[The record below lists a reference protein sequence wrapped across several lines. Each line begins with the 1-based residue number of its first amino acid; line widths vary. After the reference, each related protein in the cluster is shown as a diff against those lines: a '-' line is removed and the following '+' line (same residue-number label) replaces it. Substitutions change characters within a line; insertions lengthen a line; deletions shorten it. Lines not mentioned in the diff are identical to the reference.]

1 MATIKTPPSV
11 FAQFRYLLAFE
22 HGLFFKKIGIY
33 GVLLAFLGIGFL
45 ISTRISAM
53 SMANTYRNSPFA
65 ITYLLSFMSIV
76 CLFSSSVLATQVL
89 FREKDS
95 RFSLILYATPLNKW
109 AYFSSR
115 FLTVFG
121 LTASSFGLF
130 ILGFALGQ
138 SQITPENVEYG
149 PFNTWFYLQ
158 PFLLFVVPNAFF
170 CSAVMCSVAWLTQ
183 NKLLVYVSAL
193 FVYIAYMVTLIFS
206 GSPLMAAAFPQSAEA
221 MNASAQFDPFG
232 VSAFMQQTQYW
243 SALER
248 NTMVIKLTGNML
260 FNRLFFIGLSF
271 ILLSFSFYKWT
282 FSSAEKIK
290 KNKEITEGVQGK
302 TQGKMQGKTSQIV
315 DNPTVVLE
323 LFTARYRLKSL
334 LSFVRID
341 LKFIVKSI
349 PFVLILFGIGFYL
362 SMEIYGAIEKGI
374 RLPQK
379 YATTGL
385 MVNVILDN
393 FPVLCSLIIL
403 FYSHELIA
411 RSRSAHFDLIENS
424 TPLSI
429 LTLFLSKWTT
439 INCIIVFF
447 LAWVS
452 LVGIVFQLFYG
463 VFTIELTL
471 YFSLFFWTAWPL
483 ILSSGLIILI
493 QFIIKNKYI
502 SLIAAAI
509 FLLSTT
515 TSLGKFLHMTHPL
528 LRFGSGYD
536 GKYSDI
542 NGFGAYVYS
551 FGLKAI
557 FGSFVT
563 FLLVFLAFYGQF
575 WQKWVKKPMVV
586 LSLFLT
592 FLGTSILGFYIHNRL
607 DLTSKT
613 ATLDW
618 QQMYETTY
626 RPFQNLAQPTV
637 TDIKTTIDLFPEKNA
652 YKVAATYTLKNLTD
666 KPIDKLLFY
675 VDTDI
680 LLENMHVERSK
691 STEIDKHLGHI
702 WLTLSTPLQ
711 PQDSLKADFKFN
723 YAWNIFTKHRS
734 FNAIVENGAFMRI
747 SNYFPRLGYQSD
759 NEIADKKERNERKM
773 GENTPLM
780 TLEDTKTAQNEWIQL
795 DLTISTSND
804 QTAIGVGE
812 LVKTE
817 KNADRNVFYYKT
829 STPIPFRF
837 GISSARYAVEKTTH
851 RGIDIDVFYH
861 PTHDKNVARLIENA
875 KNTLDYCEN
884 NFGKYPFTTIRFAEI
899 SAFSKGFAATAYPAT
914 IFMAE
919 DMIFNAN
926 VQADKQQDVINEL
939 AGHELAHQWW
949 GAHQLSPDEREGA
962 KFLTETLAMYTEL
975 MLVKKMYGQKRVLEN
990 VQMHRDMYL
999 SERSFADEQALFK
1012 TIKANTHQ
1020 HYSKGLVTM
1029 YQLSELIGEERVN
1042 QALKT
1047 LLQKKAYAHIA
1058 PISTDFLNELYAVS
1072 APDLHPKIDDLFK
1085 RITTYSIDL
1094 QNITSKKVANQYAVN
1109 FDINALKYE
1118 ENGKGE
1124 KKTLAFEDTV
1134 EIAFYFKNGEERIV
1148 KYPIA
1153 NKPLRISI
1161 NLDAKPT
1168 KLVVDPRELFIKV
1181 NEREYVQH

>member
-1 MATIKTPPSV
+1 MATIKIPPSV

-45 ISTRISAM
+45 CSTRISAM

-65 ITYLLSFMSIV
+65 ITYLLGFMSIV

-121 LTASSFGLF
+121 LTAGSFGLF

-149 PFNTWFYLQ
+149 PFNAWFYLQ
-158 PFLLFVVPNAFF
+158 PFLLFIVPNAFF
-170 CSAVMCSVAWLTQ
+170 CSAIVCSTAWLTQ

-206 GSPLMAAAFPQSAEA
+206 GSPLMSHGFPQSAEA
-221 MNASAQFDPFG
+221 MNTAAQFDPFG
-232 VSAFMQQTQYW
+232 VSAFVQQTLYW

-248 NTMVIKLTGNML
+248 NTMVTTFTGNIL
-260 FNRLFFIGLSF
+260 FNRLFFSALSL
-271 ILLSFSFYKWT
+271 ILLGFSFYKWVFYST
-282 FSSAEKIK
+282 EKIK
-290 KNKEITEGVQGK
+290 KNKEIKEETNEGI
-302 TQGKMQGKTSQIV
+302 SQISV
-315 DNPTVVLE
+315 YPTVLLE
-323 LFTARYRLKSL
+323 LFTVKYRLKSL

-341 LKFIVKSI
+341 LKFTVKSI
-349 PFVLILFGIGFYL
+349 PFVLILLGIGFYL
-362 SMEIYGAIEKGI
+362 SMEIYGEIEKGI

-393 FPVLCSLIIL
+393 FPALCNLIIL

-411 RSRSAHFDLIENS
+411 KSRSAHFDLIENS

-429 LTLFLSKWTT
+429 TTLFLSKWTT

-493 QFIIKNKYI
+493 QFILKNKYI

-542 NGFGAYVYS
+542 NGFGAYVYP
-551 FGLKAI
+551 FALKAI
-557 FGSFVT
+557 FGSLVT
-563 FLLVFLAFYGQF
+563 FLLVFLAFYGQK
-575 WQKWVKKPMVV
+575 WKKWVKKPMVV
-586 LSLFLT
+586 LSFFLT
-592 FLGTSILGFYIHNRL
+592 FLGTSVLGFYIHNRL
-607 DLTSKT
+607 DLTSKK
-613 ATLDW
+613 ADLDW

-637 TDIKTTIDLFPEKNA
+637 TDIKTMIDLFPEKNV

-666 KPIDKLLFY
+666 TPIDKLLLY
-675 VDTDI
+675 VDSDI
-680 LLENMHVERSK
+680 LLKNMHVERSK
-691 STEIDKHLGHI
+691 STEIDKHSGHI

-711 PQDSLKADFKFN
+711 PKDSLKADFEFS

-759 NEIADKKERNERKM
+759 NEIADKKERNARKM
-773 GENTPLM
+773 GENTPLR
-780 TLEDTKTAQNEWIQL
+780 TLEDPKTAQNDWIQL
-795 DLTISTSND
+795 DLTISTAHN

-812 LVKTE
+812 WVKTE

-829 STPIPFRF
+829 STPIPPRF
-837 GISSARYAVEKTTH
+837 GIASACYAVEKSTH
-851 RGIDIDVFYH
+851 RGIGIEVFYH

-899 SAFSKGFAATAYPAT
+899 SAFSKGFAATAYPST

-919 DMIFNAN
+919 DIIFNAN
-926 VQADKQQDVINEL
+926 IQADKQQDVINEL
-939 AGHELAHQWW
+939 AGHELAHEWW

-962 KFLTETLAMYTEL
+962 KFLTETFAMYTEL
-975 MLVKKMYGQKRVLEN
+975 MLVKKMYGSKRVLEN
-990 VQMHRDMYL
+990 VRMHRDMYL
-999 SERSFADEQALFK
+999 SERGFADEQPLFK
-1012 TIKANTHQ
+1012 TVKENTYQ

-1042 QALKT
+1042 QALKN
-1047 LLQKKAYAHIA
+1047 LLQKKAYANIA

-1072 APDLHPKIDDLFK
+1072 PLNLHTKIDDLFK
-1085 RITTYSIDL
+1085 RIMTYSIDI
-1094 QNITSKKVANQYAVN
+1094 QNITSKKTTNQYTVN

-1124 KKTLAFEDTV
+1124 KKTLAFDDTV
-1134 EIAFYFKNGEERIV
+1134 EIAFYFKNGQERIV

-1153 NKPLRISI
+1153 NGALHI
-1161 NLDAKPT
+1161 NINFEEKPT
-1168 KLVVDPRELFIKV
+1168 QLVVDPRELFIKV
-1181 NEREYVQH
+1181 NERDTYNLD